1 MKVKFR
7 VKYGENEIE
16 IPITE
21 NTRPSFQMDGMTNLW
36 KHKVTIYNDIRAK
49 SVNPENPE
57 YAVEARHFD
66 RFVID
71 KCNIQGGIVSKAD
84 GTIENIVNAVTVIT
98 KDVDRYK
105 QPLEY
110 AKLPVDI
117 REDFYTVQVGD
128 FIVLSEVDDI
138 VTTSREFA
146 ELQEKYKDNGIVVR
160 SVSAN
165 IHGMSVDN
173 VTITNVG

>member
-1 MKVKFR
+1 
-7 VKYGENEIE
+7 
-16 IPITE
+16 
-21 NTRPSFQMDGMTNLW
+21 MTDLW
-36 KHKVTIYNDIRAK
+36 KQKVTIFNDIPK
-49 SVNPENPE
+49 G
-57 YAVEARHFD
+57 AVEERHFD

-84 GTIENIVNAVTVIT
+84 GTIENIVNAVSVIT
-98 KDVDRYK
+98 KDVKHYK
-105 QPLEY
+105 QPLQY
-110 AKLPVDI
+110 SKLPVDI
-117 REDFYTVQVGD
+117 RENFYTVQVGD
-128 FIVLSEVDDI
+128 FIVLAEVDDA

>member
-1 MKVKFR
+1 
-7 VKYGENEIE
+7 
-16 IPITE
+16 
-21 NTRPSFQMDGMTNLW
+21 MTDLW
-36 KHKVTIYNDIRAK
+36 KQKVTIYNDIPK
-49 SVNPENPE
+49 T
-57 YAVEARHFD
+57 AVEERRFD
-66 RFVID
+66 RFVIEQ
-71 KCNIQGGIVSKAD
+71 CNIQGGIVSKAD
-84 GTIENIVNAVTVIT
+84 GTIENIVNAVTVIS
-98 KDVDRYK
+98 KDIDRYK
-105 QPLEY
+105 APLEY

-117 REDFYTVQVGD
+117 RENFYTVQVGD
-128 FIVLSEVDDI
+128 FVVLSEVEDI

>member
-1 MKVKFR
+1 
-7 VKYGENEIE
+7 
-16 IPITE
+16 
-21 NTRPSFQMDGMTNLW
+21 MTDLW
-36 KHKVTIYNDIRAK
+36 KQKVTIYNDIPK
-49 SVNPENPE
+49 N
-57 YAVEARHFD
+57 AVEDRHFD

-71 KCNIQGGIVSKAD
+71 LCNIQGGIVSKAD
-84 GTIENIVNAVTVIT
+84 GTVENIVNAVTVIS

-105 QPLEY
+105 TPLEY
-110 AKLPVDI
+110 AQLPIDI

-128 FIVLSEVDDI
+128 FIVLAEVDDV

-146 ELQEKYKDNGIVVR
+146 DLQEKYKDNGIVVR

>member
-1 MKVKFR
+1 
-7 VKYGENEIE
+7 
-16 IPITE
+16 
-21 NTRPSFQMDGMTNLW
+21 MTDLW
-36 KHKVTIYNDIRAK
+36 KQKVTIFNDIPK
-49 SVNPENPE
+49 N
-57 YAVEARHFD
+57 AVEERHFD

-84 GTIENIVNAVTVIT
+84 GTIENIVNAVTVIS
-98 KDVDRYK
+98 KDVAHYK
-105 QPLEY
+105 QPLQY
-110 AKLPVDI
+110 SKLPVDI
-117 REDFYTVQVGD
+117 RENFYTVQVGD
-128 FIVLSEVDDI
+128 FIVLAEVDDV

-165 IHGMSVDN
+165 VHGMSVDN

>member
-1 MKVKFR
+1 MKVGFN
-7 VKYGENEIE
+7 VKYGYNEIE

-21 NTRPSFQMDGMTNLW
+21 NTRPSFKMDGMTDLW
-36 KHKVTIYNDIRAK
+36 KHKVTIYNDIQD
-49 SVNPENPE
+49 NG
-57 YAVEARHFD
+57 VEDRHFD

-71 KCNIQGGIVSKAD
+71 NCNIQGGIVSKSD
-84 GTIENIVNAVTVIT
+84 GTIENIVNAVTVIS

-105 QPLEY
+105 TPLEY

-128 FIVLSEVDDI
+128 FIVLSESDDI
-138 VTTSREFA
+138 ITTSREFA

-173 VTITNVG
+173 VTIANVG

>member
-1 MKVKFR
+1 
-7 VKYGENEIE
+7 
-16 IPITE
+16 
-21 NTRPSFQMDGMTNLW
+21 MTDLW
-36 KHKVTIYNDIRAK
+36 KQKVTIFNDIPK
-49 SVNPENPE
+49 N
-57 YAVEARHFD
+57 AVEERHFD
-66 RFVID
+66 RFVIE

-84 GTIENIVNAVTVIT
+84 GTIENIVNAVSVIT
-98 KDVDRYK
+98 RDVEHYK
-105 QPLEY
+105 QPMEY

-117 REDFYTVQVGD
+117 RKDFYTAQVGD
-128 FIVLSEVDDI
+128 FIVFAEVDDV

-146 ELQEKYKDNGIVVR
+146 ELQSKYANNGIVVR

>member
-1 MKVKFR
+1 
-7 VKYGENEIE
+7 
-16 IPITE
+16 
-21 NTRPSFQMDGMTNLW
+21 MTDLW
-36 KHKVTIYNDIRAK
+36 KQKVTIYNDIEK
-49 SVNPENPE
+49 N
-57 YAVEARHFD
+57 AVEERHFD

-71 KCNIQGGIVSKAD
+71 ECNIQGGIVSKAD
-84 GTIENIVNAVTVIT
+84 GTIENIVNAVTVIS
-98 KDVDRYK
+98 KDVGRYK

-128 FIVLSEVDDI
+128 FIVLAEVDDV
-138 VTTSREFA
+138 VTTSRELSK
-146 ELQEKYKDNGIVVR
+146 LQEKYKDNGIVVR

-165 IHGMSVDN
+165 IHGMGVDN

>member
-1 MKVKFR
+1 MKVKFQ
-7 VKYGENEIE
+7 VKYGENEID
-16 IPITE
+16 IPIPE
-21 NTRPSFQMDGMTNLW
+21 QSQRPTFDRGGMTDLW
-36 KHKVTIYNDIRAK
+36 KHKVTIYNDIPADA
-49 SVNPENPE
+49 VNE
-57 YAVEARHFD
+57 RRFD

-71 KCNIQGGIVSKAD
+71 KCNIQGGIVSRAD

-98 KDVDRYK
+98 KDVDHYK

-110 AKLPVDI
+110 AKLPVDVK
-117 REDFYTVQVGD
+117 EDFYTVQVGD
-128 FIVLSEVDDI
+128 FIVLAEVDDV

-146 ELQEKYKDNGIVVR
+146 ELQNKYAENGIVVR

-173 VTITNVG
+173 VTMANVG

>member
-1 MKVKFR
+1 
-7 VKYGENEIE
+7 
-16 IPITE
+16 
-21 NTRPSFQMDGMTNLW
+21 MTDLW
-36 KHKVTIYNDIRAK
+36 EQKVTIYNDIPK
-49 SVNPENPE
+49 N
-57 YAVEARHFD
+57 AVEDRHFD

-71 KCNIQGGIVSKAD
+71 LCNIQGGIVSKAD
-84 GTIENIVNAVTVIT
+84 GTIENIVNAVTVIS

-105 QPLEY
+105 TPLEY

-117 REDFYTVQVGD
+117 REGFYTVQVGD
-128 FIVLSEVDDI
+128 FVVLSDVDDI

-146 ELQEKYKDNGIVVR
+146 DLQEKYKDNGIVAR

-165 IHGMSVDN
+165 IHGMAVDN